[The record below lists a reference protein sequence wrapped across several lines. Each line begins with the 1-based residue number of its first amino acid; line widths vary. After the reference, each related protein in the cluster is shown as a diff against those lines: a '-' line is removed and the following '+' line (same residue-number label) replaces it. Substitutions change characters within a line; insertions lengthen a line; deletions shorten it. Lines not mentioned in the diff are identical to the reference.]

1 MSMFIHRGRP
11 RIAQPTAVTML
22 ARRAAY
28 HVLLR
33 DSTAEAAIDDT
44 FRVQRGELRSAS
56 QRMTGRSSPARSH
69 ESTEPATAPYF
80 TDETVSS
87 SYSELVGRERRCAN
101 ALIMRRSYA
110 RRSSDRGWRRAT
122 RHAQEQLEEGTR
134 GRFW

>member
-1 MSMFIHRGRP
+1 MHKLVLLAIPFGRIAYSYAHKRPMSMFIHRGHP

-87 SYSELVGRERRCAN
+87 S
-101 ALIMRRSYA
+101 
-110 RRSSDRGWRRAT
+110 
-122 RHAQEQLEEGTR
+122 
-134 GRFW
+134 